1 MWAEDMGFPGKV
13 ILTFSE
19 VFNWEGILLQ
29 VLLSW
34 KCISM
39 KIILNRGVTF
49 FEVGKVPRVQGGK
62 EEKAWF
68 GAETGKDL
76 GLPWAC

>member
-1 MWAEDMGFPGKV
+1 MDMVKNDTTESILLWVRRREGSGSFVWAEDKGFPGKV

-39 KIILNRGVTF
+39 KIILNRGVDIF
-49 FEVGKVPRVQGGK
+49 
-62 EEKAWF
+62 
-68 GAETGKDL
+68 
-76 GLPWAC
+76 